1 METID
6 QILNKIYSYFDR
18 GVEFLK
24 HITRLELMTKLNEIS
39 KKIHS
44 SLVGLAIVFSTL
56 LLIILSIYT
65 GEGLYVTYAVVS
77 IVVLLFVSYLANDFH
92 GACENLI
99 SANKTTL
106 SSNAILRFSAIFSLI
121 MAVLSLL
128 GLIVSFFIGEIEQS
142 LTFLLS
148 ALILYISA
156 GTLFNPS
163 LINVEVIKD
172 SSSGE
177 DFITLFS
184 SGLKSFVYFERI
196 ISSLLIIIGIF
207 QIIAILIK
215 YEFLYADLYSVGGFI
230 LCGIAFPLLAYLI
243 FTILWFIN
251 SILLAILSL
260 RKNH

>member
-121 MAVLSLL
+121 MAVLLLL
-128 GLIVSFFIGEIEQS
+128 GSLVSFFSGEIEQS

-184 SGLKSFVYFERI
+184 SGLKSFVFFERI